1 MNSPKNSP
9 KNSPRNSQ
17 KNGQK
22 MVKKLQQ
29 KKFQKISQKIAPKI
43 GEVHGIQ
50 MDFLMLEA
58 SDTGEIFKILLL
70 ETQARPVSLKKT
82 LIPLR

>member
-1 MNSPKNSP
+1 
-9 KNSPRNSQ
+9 
-17 KNGQK
+17 

-29 KKFQKISQKIAPKI
+29 KTFQKITQKNAPKI

-50 MDFLMLEA
+50 MDFLMLEV
-58 SDTGEIFKILLL
+58 SDTGEIFKIGNTIRNSSKVL
-70 ETQARPVSLKKT
+70 SLRKA

>member
-1 MNSPKNSP
+1 MNSP
-9 KNSPRNSQ
+9 KNSPRNC
-17 KNGQK
+17 QK

-29 KKFQKISQKIAPKI
+29 KTFQKITQKNAPKI

>member
-1 MNSPKNSP
+1 MS
-9 KNSPRNSQ
+9 

-22 MVKKLQQ
+22 IATKN
-29 KKFQKISQKIAPKI
+29 ISKNHPKIAPKI